1 MSVARTR
8 IAIVLIFQFMRR
20 LLRIS
25 HLLRLGTA
33 TAAMEASGVRVVP
46 YTTGR
51 LFDPLIPDWTK
62 DHAARYECV
71 GVNGAPFLAKF
82 EPSYNWSQHTMN
94 MAQEYWQDKISDL
107 AIYLHEHATFSGI
120 YSDAV
125 TGNAEACADPTTAD
139 GGLPSKY
146 VAGAAWSNGIR
157 TMWQKM
163 RAKAGPGK
171 MIMSESNTEAYV
183 GVLDAQL
190 AIYGFRSCGKVP
202 AFQSVYADHTVMVGA
217 LGMDVL
223 MGQVS
228 GKFAAGGE
236 WSPGS
241 PSDLQRDAYRALLVS
256 IRRVRFMPLAHLTG
270 SYTA

>member
-1 MSVARTR
+1 M
-8 IAIVLIFQFMRR
+8 
-20 LLRIS
+20 
-25 HLLRLGTA
+25 
-33 TAAMEASGVRVVP
+33 VP

-94 MAQEYWQDKISDL
+94 MAQAYWQDKISDL

-125 TGNAEACADPTTAD
+125 TGNAEACADPTAAD
-139 GGLPSKY
+139 GGVPSKY

-157 TMWQKM
+157 AMWQKM
-163 RAKAGPGK
+163 RTKAGPGK

-223 MGQVS
+223 MGGQREVCS
-228 GKFAAGGE
+228 RRRVDARIAERSSTRCLSRAAGKYSACDSHGTLVCSTE
-236 WSPGS
+236 
-241 PSDLQRDAYRALLVS
+241 AY
-256 IRRVRFMPLAHLTG
+256 TG
-270 SYTA
+270 